1 MEVKVLASSNTVV
14 VVQTDELPT
23 LQIVSTELL
32 NTITI
37 QQPQSI
43 SELEIIAVAGQSVTV

>member
-32 NTITI
+32 NTATI